1 MLLSGPSDRSLVTS
15 PEWHADSITL
25 QGLGWVVS
33 HQNGCEGGGV
43 FFTGR
48 PLKAVTPSCA
58 KSELRRWMLRRGE
71 VIGAGSVTRL

>member
-1 MLLSGPSDRSLVTS
+1 MKEPWRAKMLLSGPSDRSLVTS

-43 FFTGR
+43 F
-48 PLKAVTPSCA
+48 
-58 KSELRRWMLRRGE
+58 LRE
-71 VIGAGSVTRL
+71 DH